1 MRYRP
6 KKTYYEP
13 MIIGIDEVGRGCWAG
28 PVCVA
33 AVALEGIIPGLADS
47 KKLTSEQREILAA
60 QIRRQATYIGLGWAS
75 HKIIDKFGLT
85 VALRRAAKQALRAF
99 PRDYQQIL
107 LDGNFN
113 YIGFKRV
120 TTIIKGDDK
129 EPIISAA
136 SIIAKVARDRYMYAI
151 SRNYPQ
157 YGFERHVG
165 YGTLFHRNAI
175 KKLGPSKI
183 HRMSWTPL
191 RGESIVVD

>member
-1 MRYRP
+1 
-6 KKTYYEP
+6 

-33 AVALEGIIPGLADS
+33 AVAMEGAIAGLADS
-47 KKLTSEQREILAA
+47 KKLTVEQREVLATL
-60 QIRRQATYIGLGWAS
+60 IRRQATYIGIGWAS
-75 HKIIDKFGLT
+75 HRVIDKFGLT

-99 PRDYQQIL
+99 PKDYQQIL

-113 YIGFKRV
+113 YIGGKRV

-136 SIIAKVARDRYMYAI
+136 SIIAKVARDRYMRSI
-151 SRNYPQ
+151 SGNYPH

-165 YGTLFHRNAI
+165 YGTVFHRTAI
-175 KKLGPSKI
+175 KKYGPSKI
-183 HRMSWTPL
+183 HRMSWMPL
-191 RGESIVVD
+191 KGEPLVVD